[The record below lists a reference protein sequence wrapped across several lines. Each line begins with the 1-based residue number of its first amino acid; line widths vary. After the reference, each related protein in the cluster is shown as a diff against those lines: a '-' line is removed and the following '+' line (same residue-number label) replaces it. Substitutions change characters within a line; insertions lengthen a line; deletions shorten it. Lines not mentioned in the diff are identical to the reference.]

1 MNFFNI
7 INKFEIIISYI
18 MNLFTNLHNPIPIY
32 ISNFYKC
39 VCIYIHT
46 HMHNILIYIL
56 IKPYNLKF
64 VHEHIIIVEFGSI
77 AK

>member
-1 MNFFNI
+1 
-7 INKFEIIISYI
+7 

-32 ISNFYKC
+32 ISK
-39 VCIYIHT
+39 I
-46 HMHNILIYIL
+46 HNILIYIL